1 MKNNKFLTTIEDKIV
16 ATKLA
21 PEQESFDKLV
31 FFMNDD
37 EIIKIPDSIEVIGSN
52 TFCNHKNL
60 IEVVIPEK
68 LRIIEESVFLGY
80 TNIKKL

>member
-1 MKNNKFLTTIEDKIV
+1 
-16 ATKLA
+16 
-21 PEQESFDKLV
+21 
-31 FFMNDD
+31 MNDD

-52 TFCNHKNL
+52 TFCNHINL